1 MVSTIFARVS
11 HPVCVS
17 VLFGLSEAAPALDE
31 YPAPESLPSSLW
43 GVAIYR
49 LFRLFRTSLFET
61 KGQTRQGKDAC

>member
-1 MVSTIFARVS
+1 MTFPRELVLSTIFARVS

-43 GVAIYR
+43 CVAV
-49 LFRLFRTSLFET
+49 
-61 KGQTRQGKDAC
+61 